1 MSAQFSAV
9 VIDTDDSSRNSLVT
23 QLRSM
28 PGVKVEAD
36 AGDLQLGMKLARQ
49 VRPTLLVL
57 QAQPLDEALAAAER
71 FHLEHPAT
79 AIFILSSDTTPN
91 TILRAMRAGAKEYLG
106 HPVPNVEF
114 AAAVNKLLK
123 QTDRSGGGR
132 GKVIAVFS
140 NKGGVGTT
148 SVSANLAVALARV
161 SGKEVALADLD
172 LQAGDVS
179 IFMNARPVKTI
190 ADVCSGGSGVIDSA
204 QITGALV
211 KHSSGVY
218 VLAGPERPEQTEAVK
233 PAKVSEILTTMRE
246 SFPFV
251 VVDNGHGFS
260 DVNLEVFDQ
269 ADEILVVVLLN
280 LPSIRAAQRCL
291 DVFRQLNYLRDT
303 EKVRLVVNR
312 YLPQKDIGVEQLE
325 EALHYPVFWRIP
337 NDYANMSDAIN
348 AGMPVSEIDPE
359 ADVTKSFDQLAS
371 ELAGIEVPVMED
383 EKAGKGFLDK
393 FLRRGR

>member
-1 MSAQFSAV
+1 MSSKFTAV
-9 VIDTDDSSRNSLVT
+9 VIDTDDGSRSSLIT

-28 PGVKVEAD
+28 PGVSVEKD

-49 VRPTLLVL
+49 VRPSLLVL
-57 QAQPLDEALAAAER
+57 EAKPLDEALAAAER
-71 FHLEHPAT
+71 FHLENPAT
-79 AIFILSSDTTPN
+79 AIFITSTDTQPN
-91 TILRAMRAGAKEYLG
+91 TILRAMRAGAKEYLPR
-106 HPVPNVEF
+106 PVPNAEF
-114 AAAVNKLLK
+114 GAAVDRLLK
-123 QTDRSGGGR
+123 QADRTSGGR
-132 GKVIAVFS
+132 GKIIAVFS

-148 SVSANLAVALARV
+148 SVSANLSVALARV
-161 SGKEVALADLD
+161 TGKDVALADLD

-179 IFMNARPVKTI
+179 IFMNARAPKTI
-190 ADVCSGGSGVIDSA
+190 ADVCGGTGRIDSG

-211 KHSSGVY
+211 KHSSGVF
-218 VLAGPERPEQTEAVK
+218 VLAGPDRPEQTEVVK
-233 PAKVSEILTTMRE
+233 PAKVNEILTTMRD

-260 DVNLEVFDQ
+260 DVNLEVFDL
-269 ADEILVVVLLN
+269 ADQILVVVLLN

-291 DVFRQLNYLRDT
+291 DVFRQLNYLRDQ

-325 EALHYPVFWRIP
+325 EALHYPVYWRIP

-348 AGMPVSEIDPE
+348 AGMPVSEIDAE

-371 ELAGIEVPVMED
+371 ELAGIEAPITED
-383 EKAGKGFLDK
+383 ARAGKGFLDK

>member
-1 MSAQFSAV
+1 MSASFTAV
-9 VIDTDDSSRNSLVT
+9 VIDTDDSSRSSLIT
-23 QLRSM
+23 QLRTM

-57 QAQPLDEALAAAER
+57 EAKPLDEALAAAER
-71 FHLEHPAT
+71 FHLENPAT
-79 AIFILSSDTTPN
+79 SIFILSSDTQPN
-91 TILRAMRAGAKEYLG
+91 TILRSLRAGAKEFLPR
-106 HPVPNVEF
+106 PVPNVEF
-114 AAAVNKLLK
+114 GAAVEKLLK
-123 QTDRSGGGR
+123 QADRNAGGR
-132 GKVIAVFS
+132 GKVVAVFS

-148 SVSANLAVALARV
+148 SVSANLAVALSRV
-161 SGKEVALADLD
+161 TGKEVALADLD

-179 IFMNARPVKTI
+179 IFMNARPLKTL
-190 ADVCSGGSGVIDSA
+190 ADVCAGTTRIDSA

-211 KHSSGVY
+211 KHNSGVY
-218 VLAGPERPEQTEAVK
+218 VLAGPEKPEQTEVVK
-233 PAKVSEILTTMRE
+233 PAKVNEILTTMRD

-260 DVNLEVFDQ
+260 DVNLEVFDL
-269 ADEILVVVLLN
+269 ADQILVVVLLN

-291 DVFRQLNYLRDT
+291 DVFRQLNYLRDQ

-312 YLPQKDIGVEQLE
+312 YMPQQDIGVEQLE
-325 EALHYPVFWRIP
+325 EALHYPVYWRIP

-348 AGMPVSEIDPE
+348 SGMPVAEIDPE
-359 ADVTKSFDQLAS
+359 SEVTKSFDQLAS
-371 ELAGIEVPVMED
+371 ELAGIEVPVMEE

>member
-1 MSAQFSAV
+1 MSAPFTAV
-9 VIDTDDSSRNSLVT
+9 VIDTDDSSRSSLIT
-23 QLRSM
+23 QLRTM

-49 VRPTLLVL
+49 VRPSLLVL
-57 QAQPLDEALAAAER
+57 EARPLDEALAAAER
-71 FHLEHPAT
+71 FHLEYPAT
-79 AIFILSSDTTPN
+79 SIFILSSDTQPN
-91 TILRAMRAGAKEYLG
+91 TILRAMRAGAKEFLAR
-106 HPVPNVEF
+106 PVPNTEF
-114 AAAVNKLLK
+114 GAAVDKLLK
-123 QTDRSGGGR
+123 QADRRAGGR
-132 GKVIAVFS
+132 GKVVAVFS

-161 SGKEVALADLD
+161 TGKEVALADLD

-179 IFMNARPVKTI
+179 IFMNSRPTKTI
-190 ADVCSGGSGVIDSA
+190 ADVCGGGTGRIDSA
-204 QITGALV
+204 QITGALA
-211 KHSSGVY
+211 KHPTGVY
-218 VLAGPERPEQTEAVK
+218 VLAGPERPEQMEVVK
-233 PAKVSEILTTMRE
+233 PAKVNEILTTLRD

-260 DVNLEVFDQ
+260 DVNLEVFDL

-291 DVFRQLNYLRDT
+291 DVFRQLNYLRDQ

-312 YLPQKDIGVEQLE
+312 YMPQRDIGVEQLE
-325 EALHYPVFWRIP
+325 EALHYPVYWRIP

-348 AGMPVSEIDPE
+348 AGMPVAEIDAE

-371 ELAGIEVPVMED
+371 ELAGIEAPVMD
-383 EKAGKGFLDK
+383 ETKAGKGFLDK

>member
-1 MSAQFSAV
+1 VSAQITAV
-9 VIDTDDSSRNSLVT
+9 VIDSDDSSRNSLIT
-23 QLRSM
+23 QLRTM

-49 VRPTLLVL
+49 VRPALLVL
-57 QAQPLDEALAAAER
+57 EAKPLDEALAAAER
-71 FHLEHPAT
+71 FHLEYPAT
-79 AIFILSSDTTPN
+79 SIFILSSDVQPN
-91 TILRAMRAGAKEYLG
+91 TILRAMRAGAKEFLQR
-106 HPVPNVEF
+106 PVVNSEF
-114 AAAVNKLLK
+114 GGAVDKLLK
-123 QTDRSGGGR
+123 QADRRSGAR
-132 GKVIAVFS
+132 GKIIAVFS

-148 SVSANLAVALARV
+148 SISSNLAVSLARV

-179 IFMNARPVKTI
+179 IFMNARPAKTI
-190 ADVCSGGSGVIDSA
+190 ADVCGNTGKIDSA

-211 KHSSGVY
+211 KHPSGVY
-218 VLAGPERPEQTEAVK
+218 VLAGPEKPEQTEVVK
-233 PAKVSEILTTMRE
+233 PAKVNEILTTMRE

-260 DVNLEVFDQ
+260 DVNLEVFDL

-280 LPSIRAAQRCL
+280 LPAIRAAQRCL
-291 DVFRQLNYLRDT
+291 DVFRQLNYLRDQ

-325 EALHYPVFWRIP
+325 EALHYPVYWRIP

-348 AGMPVSEIDPE
+348 AGMPVAEIDPGAE
-359 ADVTKSFDQLAS
+359 VTKSFDQLAS
-371 ELAGIEVPVMED
+371 ELAGLEAPVMD
-383 EKAGKGFLDK
+383 EVKAGKGFLDK

>member
-1 MSAQFSAV
+1 MSAQITAV
-9 VIDTDDSSRNSLVT
+9 VIDSDDSSRNSLIT
-23 QLRSM
+23 QLRTM

-49 VRPTLLVL
+49 VRPALLVL
-57 QAQPLDEALAAAER
+57 EAKPLDEALAAAER
-71 FHLEHPAT
+71 FHLEYPAT
-79 AIFILSSDTTPN
+79 SIFILSSDVQPN
-91 TILRAMRAGAKEYLG
+91 TILRAMRAGAKEFLQR
-106 HPVPNVEF
+106 PVVNSEF
-114 AAAVNKLLK
+114 GGAVDKLLK
-123 QTDRSGGGR
+123 QADRRSGAR
-132 GKVIAVFS
+132 GKIIAVFS

-148 SVSANLAVALARV
+148 SISSNLAVSLARV

-179 IFMNARPVKTI
+179 IFMNARPTKTI
-190 ADVCSGGSGVIDSA
+190 ADVCGNTGKIDSA

-211 KHSSGVY
+211 KHPSGVY
-218 VLAGPERPEQTEAVK
+218 VLAGPEKPEQTEVVK
-233 PAKVSEILTTMRE
+233 PAKVNEILTTMRE

-260 DVNLEVFDQ
+260 DVNLEVFDL

-280 LPSIRAAQRCL
+280 LPAIRAAQRCL
-291 DVFRQLNYLRDT
+291 DVFRQLNYLRDQ

-325 EALHYPVFWRIP
+325 EALHYPVYWRIP

-348 AGMPVSEIDPE
+348 AGMPVAEIDPVAE
-359 ADVTKSFDQLAS
+359 VTKSFDQLAS
-371 ELAGIEVPVMED
+371 ELAGLETPVMD
-383 EKAGKGFLDK
+383 EVKAGKGFLDK